1 MDGTRI
7 RWYTIK
13 YLIAKETD
21 FAVDTSCEL
30 KWESTV
36 FICQLIDISVHDDIL
51 VQFVV
56 DRCSCFKHLIL
67 FSTTFFEKHITT
79 LKMHFIRIV
88 AISILMYSFTVA
100 YTIISIDTPDG
111 NSIDTDTLMGY
122 FGSDMDETR
131 IAVIRHEDDI
141 DMVGKSH
148 RFYFMSGERVQG
160 T

>member
-1 MDGTRI
+1 
-7 RWYTIK
+7 
-13 YLIAKETD
+13 
-21 FAVDTSCEL
+21 
-30 KWESTV
+30 
-36 FICQLIDISVHDDIL
+36 
-51 VQFVV
+51 
-56 DRCSCFKHLIL
+56 
-67 FSTTFFEKHITT
+67 
-79 LKMHFIRIV
+79 MHFIRIV

-122 FGSDMDETR
+122 FGSNMDETR